1 MAINLVAR
9 MRVDDRLTQPMRRVT
24 RQLGETERATTR
36 LSRRMA
42 QNDSQF
48 NRFRRTTTGLV
59 SGISGLT
66 RGFGGLVSKI
76 NPLSM
81 AFTGIATA
89 ATGAYGAVKIF
100 NATVGEAM
108 KMEQSKVV
116 IGAMFNDKALS
127 DQYMKMM
134 DKIAVKSP
142 LLDSQDMYGNSKS
155 FVAISK
161 DTKQLEK
168 MWNLTERL
176 VASDPSQGLEG
187 AIFALREL
195 FSGDAISMIDRFEM
209 PKKIMNDIKN
219 LPLEKQMARLDE
231 YMNKMGFTTKLIDKM
246 GDTSLGK
253 WTQVKE
259 KFQIIMRDMG
269 GPAVDTVS
277 DFMSKA
283 LDRLNSSDVAKFG
296 AWGGKVI
303 NNMITSLSN
312 SSIRLYDWFTGLL
325 NNPEFKN
332 KSTLTGKINFVVDD
346 VAAKLNAWYDGG
358 GKQQIIDFGSNV
370 AQVMVSAMD
379 ATDEVF
385 VLGGKLGSSIWSG
398 MIDGVKKSATESPIG
413 KVLSWSYGWTP
424 QEMLKKS
431 YNRMQEAPWY
441 NSSKKSTGKSSSSGS
456 FGPQNS
462 HSGGL
467 DRVPYSGYTF
477 TAHKDEKILTAQQA
491 REYREG
497 KGGSGG
503 ININVQNMNVR
514 EESDIRKIAMEL
526 SRYLE
531 REANQMGFI

>member
-9 MRVDDRLTQPMRRVT
+9 MRVDDGLTQPMRRIT

-42 QNDSQF
+42 QNDTQF

-116 IGAMFNDKALS
+116 IGAMFNDKGVS
-127 DQYMKMM
+127 DDYMKMM
-134 DKIAVKSP
+134 DKMAIKSP
-142 LLDSQDMYGNSKS
+142 IFNSQDMYDNSKMYVS
-155 FVAISK
+155 RTK
-161 DTKQLEK
+161 DVKQLEK
-168 MWNLTERL
+168 MWKVTERL
-176 VASDPSQGLEG
+176 AAANPMQGTEG
-187 AIFALREL
+187 AVFALNEL
-195 FSGDAISMIDRFEM
+195 LSGDTVSMVDRFGLDKNVLSKI
-209 PKKIMNDIKN
+209 KK
-219 LPLEKQMARLDE
+219 LSLEKQITEMDKYLERIGFTNELIE
-231 YMNKMGFTTKLIDKM
+231 KMGN
-246 GDTSLGK
+246 TSLGL
-253 WTQVKE
+253 WGQVKE
-259 KFQIIMRDMG
+259 RSQTILRTMGEPALKAVSKFMNDALTRLSDSDM
-269 GPAVDTVS
+269 T
-277 DFMSKA
+277 
-283 LDRLNSSDVAKFG
+283 KF
-296 AWGGKVI
+296 ANWGGKVI
-303 NNMITSLSN
+303 ERMVSGLSSN
-312 SSIRLYDWFTGLL
+312 ATKLYDWFARLM
-325 NNPEFKN
+325 NDPEFQN

-346 VAAKLNAWYDGG
+346 IASKLNNWYEGG

-441 NSSKKSTGKSSSSGS
+441 NKSSKKPSSSG
-456 FGPQNS
+456 PQKS

-467 DRVPYSGYTF
+467 DRVPYSGYQATL
-477 TAHKDEKILTAQQA
+477 HLNEKVLTAQQA
-491 REYREG
+491 KEYREG
-497 KGGSGG
+497 KSGNGG

-514 EESDIRKIAMEL
+514 EESDINKIAMAL
-526 SRYLE
+526 AKLLE
-531 REANQMGFI
+531 SERGQMAT